1 MCNLSEWIVREAL
14 LAYDR
19 GDVAAMMDFVDPCLE
34 WDCLDPGP
42 GRPAAADPP
51 WPQTGLTDIP
61 GSAVRP
67 AGGDGIFQGSSP
79 PRRGQPDSFGT
90 RELSVSYGC
99 DVGAPVG

>member
-34 WDCLDPGP
+34 WVCLDPGP

-51 WPQTGLTDIP
+51 WPQTDLTDIP

-67 AGGDGIFQGSSP
+67 AGATASSKARRRPAGDS
-79 PRRGQPDSFGT
+79 RT
-90 RELSVSYGC
+90 RLE
-99 DVGAPVG
+99 PEN